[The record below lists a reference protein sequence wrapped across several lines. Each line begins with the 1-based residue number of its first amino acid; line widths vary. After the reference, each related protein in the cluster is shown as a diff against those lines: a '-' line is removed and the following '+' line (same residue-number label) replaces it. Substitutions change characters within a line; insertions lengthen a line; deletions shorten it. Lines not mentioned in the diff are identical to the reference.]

1 MELKGNILY
10 GQSGGPT
17 SVINTS
23 FYGLVMEA
31 SKNSDKIDK
40 FYSMKY
46 GIEGLLNEELIE
58 IDFKNY
64 TKYQKL
70 LNTSGAYFGSNRY
83 KLKDFSKDETDYIK
97 ILEIFKK
104 YNIRY
109 FFYNGGNDSMDTIN
123 KISRYLK
130 LKNYDCQCLG
140 IPKTIDNDL
149 MHTDF
154 SFGFPSAAKFVINS
168 IINIY
173 NDDASYKVG
182 RVNIVEV
189 MGRNVGWLT
198 ASSYFLK
205 TIGIDV
211 DLIYL
216 PEFIF
221 NIDEFLNKV
230 NEIYSKKK
238 HCLVVVSEGIKN
250 KNNELIYE
258 ANSSLDVFSHH
269 SLGGVSHYLASLVE
283 SKFNFKVRSIELSLL
298 QRANSFSPSKTEQD
312 LALSSSSFLL
322 KEAFNNKDLNQK
334 MLTINYD
341 ENNSSYKFD
350 FADISLVANK
360 ERKIDDK
367 YLDYKNKNVTNEFSS
382 YIKRLNKGKLD
393 TFSEEGYIDFLSK

>member
-1 MELKGNILY
+1 MIQWTPLI
-10 GQSGGPT
+10 
-17 SVINTS
+17 
-23 FYGLVMEA
+23 
-31 SKNSDKIDK
+31 K
-40 FYSMKY
+40 FLD
-46 GIEGLLNEELIE
+46 I
-58 IDFKNY
+58 
-64 TKYQKL
+64 
-70 LNTSGAYFGSNRY
+70 
-83 KLKDFSKDETDYIK
+83 
-97 ILEIFKK
+97 
-104 YNIRY
+104 
-109 FFYNGGNDSMDTIN
+109 
-123 KISRYLK
+123 
-130 LKNYDCQCLG
+130 KNYDCQCLG

-154 SFGFPSAAKFVINS
+154 SFGFPSAAKFIINS

-198 ASSYFLK
+198 ASSFFLK
-205 TIGIDV
+205 TIGIDI

-221 NIDEFLNKV
+221 GIDDFLNQVKD
-230 NEIYSKKK
+230 IYSKKK

-250 KNNELIYE
+250 NKNELIYE

-283 SKFNFKVRSIELSLL
+283 SKFNFKVELSLL

-322 KEAFNNKDLNQK
+322 EEALNNKDLNQK
-334 MLTINYD
+334 MLTINYN

-350 FADISLVANK
+350 FVDISLVANK

-367 YLDYKNKNVTNEFSS
+367 YLDYKNKNVTIEFIS
-382 YIKRLNKGKLD
+382 YIKRLIKGKVD